1 MKKTKNKDKEKG
13 VSEKSVTS
21 WHLQIRTL
29 VAFQLSSI
37 INAKL
42 QGRIDGQNT
51 DMHMPCL
58 VYPVDI
64 LLNANH
70 RSGNGS
76 APLGS
81 NDSFPIT
88 WRRHPESCPGGYA
101 NPRTRRKW
109 KSNDNFNST
118 SNSPPSRSGDREYI
132 RSPQILPSI
141 GAVTEVSYTL
151 NSQAVKMS
159 KLVPLTVI
167 KGAGHEFIPLPQGEN
182 ATVADFHTIRTKTD
196 APAHIT
202 SGFYKIEAGPARPA
216 HYDFEESK
224 YVLSGQIDVLDEAT
238 GITHHLV
245 PGDFAFFHVG
255 SKVKFSTQSQGFA
268 FYAVTRPVRAPH
280 PNLKG
285 REEDTKSR
293 L

>member
-1 MKKTKNKDKEKG
+1 
-13 VSEKSVTS
+13 
-21 WHLQIRTL
+21 
-29 VAFQLSSI
+29 
-37 INAKL
+37 
-42 QGRIDGQNT
+42 
-51 DMHMPCL
+51 
-58 VYPVDI
+58 
-64 LLNANH
+64 
-70 RSGNGS
+70 
-76 APLGS
+76 
-81 NDSFPIT
+81 
-88 WRRHPESCPGGYA
+88 
-101 NPRTRRKW
+101 
-109 KSNDNFNST
+109 
-118 SNSPPSRSGDREYI
+118 
-132 RSPQILPSI
+132 
-141 GAVTEVSYTL
+141 
-151 NSQAVKMS
+151 MS

-245 PGDFAFFHVG
+245 AGDFAFFHVG
-255 SKVKFSTQSQGFA
+255 SKVKVSTHPPIPLLGDAILTYMQFSTQSQGFA

>member
-1 MKKTKNKDKEKG
+1 
-13 VSEKSVTS
+13 
-21 WHLQIRTL
+21 
-29 VAFQLSSI
+29 
-37 INAKL
+37 
-42 QGRIDGQNT
+42 
-51 DMHMPCL
+51 
-58 VYPVDI
+58 
-64 LLNANH
+64 
-70 RSGNGS
+70 
-76 APLGS
+76 
-81 NDSFPIT
+81 
-88 WRRHPESCPGGYA
+88 
-101 NPRTRRKW
+101 
-109 KSNDNFNST
+109 
-118 SNSPPSRSGDREYI
+118 
-132 RSPQILPSI
+132 
-141 GAVTEVSYTL
+141 
-151 NSQAVKMS
+151 MS

-293 L
+293 LPTLITMTTCIGYAYFLPKDEILNLEYLDVALEIFYGEGKVEWRMAGDSVMFTSETIDLVGLREMLGDLELTRTSPEFILKMLDFITEGRAPEAN